1 MLKHGTCM
9 KTKNKSTFKYQQ
21 IKNMIAAKIQIGA
34 YPDNLLPSEQ
44 ELSLKYK
51 AGRNII
57 RLALA
62 HLEKENLIIK
72 TRGRRAKIISSSKE
86 NSIAG
91 KNLILLQTSDC
102 TQSTSP
108 VYYAIISTLLNE
120 LASKG
125 ASVENIYIPDNCT
138 DNYLLQIKNKIREA
152 DGIIFTS
159 LQEQNLPQKLI
170 SLLKEHPA
178 IIGFDYVCST
188 FSHWVVGTNNYE
200 GGRMA
205 ANVFNNSG
213 RKNPLVFCCAPSF
226 LRYSP
231 FMERIYGFQA
241 ECNLLGITLKR
252 EQVVFNNKH
261 FNPFYIH
268 KLLEHVIKHMPKT
281 DFIFCITDQLAHHV
295 CSALA
300 ILGKH
305 VPEDIAVLGFD
316 GIDLPNENIKLS
328 SIRQPVEAIARK
340 GIELMIDVINKKVID
355 PCIYPISPTIKQGE
369 TL

>member
-44 ELSLKYK
+44 ELSFKYK

-72 TRGRRAKIISSSKE
+72 TRGRRAKIISSPKG
-86 NSIAG
+86 NSILG
-91 KNLILLQTSDC
+91 KKIILLQTSDC
-102 TQSTSP
+102 TPSSNP
-108 VYYAIISTLLNE
+108 IYYAIISVLFNE

-125 ASVENIYIPDNCT
+125 ASVENVYIPANSAD
-138 DNYLLQIKNKIREA
+138 DYLLQVKNKIEEA
-152 DGIIFTS
+152 NGIFSTS
-159 LQEQNLPQKLI
+159 LLEQDLPEKLI
-170 SLLKEHPA
+170 PLLKNHPV
-178 IIGFDYVCST
+178 IIGLDRICST
-188 FSHWVVGTNNYE
+188 FPRWIVSTNNYE

-205 ANVFNNSG
+205 ANIFNNSG
-213 RKNPLVFCCAPSF
+213 RKNPLVLCCAPSF
-226 LRYSP
+226 LTYSP

-241 ECNLLGITLKR
+241 ECNLLGITLRR

-268 KLLEHVIKHMPKT
+268 KLLENVIKHMPKT
-281 DFIFCITDQLAHHV
+281 DFIFCITDQLAHHA

-300 ILGKH
+300 ILGKKI
-305 VPEDIAVLGFD
+305 PEDIAVLGFD
-316 GIDLPNENIKLS
+316 GIDLPNENINLS

-355 PCIYPISPTIKQGE
+355 PCIYPISPNIKLGE